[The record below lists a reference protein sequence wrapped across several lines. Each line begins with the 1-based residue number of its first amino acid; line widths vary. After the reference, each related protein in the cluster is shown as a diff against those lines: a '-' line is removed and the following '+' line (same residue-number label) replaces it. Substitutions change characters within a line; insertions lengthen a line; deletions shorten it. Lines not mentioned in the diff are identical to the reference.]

1 MRRAEVSKDDL
12 VGLIES
18 IPDSATITVVEGT
31 VRGSFDFGSF
41 VIGWIC
47 CLAAL
52 WALRALLS

>member
-1 MRRAEVSKDDL
+1 MRRDEVSKDDL

-31 VRGSFDFGSF
+31 GRGLFDFGSF

-47 CLAAL
+47 CLVVL
-52 WALRALLS
+52 WTFMALLS

>member
-31 VRGSFDFGSF
+31 GSRSLDFGSF
-41 VIGWIC
+41 LIGWIC

-52 WALRALLS
+52 WVLRALFS